1 MKNDKKKRKKQ
12 SKIDFRFMAFFF
24 KIRDKFNPPMIKIE
38 KSEIKLDDHVLDYG
52 CGPGS
57 YSIAAAEIV
66 GPTGKVCAADINP
79 LAIKNVN
86 KKALKKGLQNIE
98 VIPTDCN
105 TGLDDNSMDVVICF
119 DVFHG
124 IEDKKS
130 ILREFHRVLKP
141 NSRLSFDDHH
151 MKENELISLITAQ
164 GLFKFEEKKEKI
176 YVFSKI

>member
-1 MKNDKKKRKKQ
+1 MNKNKKKQKKQ
-12 SKIDFRFMAFFF
+12 SKIDFKFMAFFF
-24 KIRDKFNPPMIKIE
+24 KIRDKFNPPMRKIE
-38 KSEIKLDDHVLDYG
+38 KSEIKLYDHVLDYG

-66 GPTGKVCAADINP
+66 GSTGKVYAADINP
-79 LAIKNVN
+79 LAIKNVS

-98 VIPTDCN
+98 VISTDCN
-105 TGLDDNSMDVVICF
+105 TGLVDNSMDIVICF

-130 ILREFHRVLKP
+130 VLKEFHRVLKP

-151 MKENELISLITAQ
+151 LKENEIISLITAQ
-164 GLFKFEEKKEKI
+164 GLFKLEEKKEKI
-176 YVFSKI
+176 YIFSKI